1 MSDNEKLRE
10 IHQRLR
16 TKAEWRKA
24 FSILALIAS
33 SAILTIALIWT
44 TAYLIDSDKAVYWG
58 ITFEHMAYTWS
69 PLLLIF
75 TCILLAL
82 FSIKSYIHQER

>member
-58 ITFEHMAYTWS
+58 ITFEHMESAVTHLYLYS
-69 PLLLIF
+69 PSSF
-75 TCILLAL
+75 Q
-82 FSIKSYIHQER
+82 H